1 MNLSEDL
8 AYPITAQK
16 TPTQLGFLPPIVERS
31 RINATL
37 HVLVSAVVAVG
48 IVGIVLMI
56 CLSRMPTA
64 EQAHFVP
71 HHEAMVLR
79 GTR

>member
-16 TPTQLGFLPPIVERS
+16 TPTQLGFLPPIVEPS
-31 RINATL
+31 LFAASL
-37 HVLVSAVVAVG
+37 HAVVSAVAAVG
-48 IVGIVLMI
+48 IVAMVFMLW
-56 CLSRMPTA
+56 LSQLPA
-64 EQAHFVP
+64 PEQPRFAP
-71 HHEAMVLR
+71 RHEEMVLR